1 MLSTS
6 QLCLSCLFVCLSQR
20 NSLGIS
26 NVIEWRMDLMILLMV
41 KQYVGSGGKLEIETE
56 YFVFYLHKNPFATF
70 ITE

>member
-1 MLSTS
+1 
-6 QLCLSCLFVCLSQR
+6 
-20 NSLGIS
+20 
-26 NVIEWRMDLMILLMV
+26 MILFMV